1 MHEYRVVERW
11 TEEGLCVLRCA
22 SGRYHVARALN
33 FMPAQEA
40 PLNGD
45 KPRLGFSI
53 LVCPA
58 SGAIFRLIFESIN
71 DGEPAA
77 VIQQL
82 LSHPSAAG
90 REISTVPVWPSC
102 R

>member
-11 TEEGLCVLRCA
+11 KEEGLCVLRCS

-33 FMPAQEA
+33 FLPPEEA
-40 PLNGD
+40 PLHGD

-58 SGAIFRLIFESIN
+58 SGAIFRLIFESI
-71 DGEPAA
+71 DDAEPAPL
-77 VIQQL
+77 VQQRL
-82 LSHPSAAG
+82 GRPPVRQRNGFSVAG
-90 REISTVPVWPSC
+90 NSD
-102 R
+102 